1 MKKMVAAMLAVL
13 SLAVLAIGCG
23 GTATEQG
30 GTDGQSVQMTVAGST
45 SVSPLMEAFKEDF
58 ESKNEGWTINVQSN
72 GSSVGIQ
79 SAIDGT
85 ADIGMSSR
93 DLKEEETAEGLVP
106 TKIAIDGIAVVVNPA
121 NGVSDLTSE
130 QIRQIFMGEI
140 TNWSEVGGNDAEI
153 VVVSRE
159 EGSGTRDGF
168 EEIMKVQKTVDNNG
182 EQETVSGVVE
192 TAITVDATGAVKST
206 VAGNEN
212 AIGYISMG
220 VLDDSVKAVKV
231 DGVEATV
238 DNVKSETYK
247 VFRYFLVVTKGEPE
261 GNAKTFIDYM
271 LSEEGQKI
279 VTDDHYISVN

>member
-1 MKKMVAAMLAVL
+1 MKKIVAAMLAVL
-13 SLAVLAIGCG
+13 SLAVLAVGCG
-23 GTATEQG
+23 GTDAGQG
-30 GTDGQSVQMTVAGST
+30 NDQTVQMTVAGST
-45 SVSPLMEAFKEDF
+45 SVSPLMEALKEEF
-58 ESKNEGWTINVQSN
+58 ESKNECWTINVQSN

-79 SAIDGT
+79 SALDGT

-93 DLKEEETAEGLVP
+93 DLKAEESEQGLVP
-106 TKIAIDGIAVVVNPA
+106 TKIAIDGIAVIVNPE
-121 NGVSDLTSE
+121 NGVTDLSSE
-130 QIRQIFMGEI
+130 QIQKIFMGEI
-140 TNWSEVGGNDAEI
+140 KNWKEVGGADAEI

-168 EEIMKVQKTVDNNG
+168 EEIMKVQKTVQKDG
-182 EQETVSGVVE
+182 KDTKVSGVVD

-206 VAGNEN
+206 VAGNKN

-220 VLDDSVKAVKV
+220 VMDDSVKAVKV

-238 DNVKSETYK
+238 ENVKSETYK

-261 GNAKTFIDYM
+261 GNAKTFIDFM

-279 VTDDHYISVN
+279 VTDDHYITVK

>member
-1 MKKMVAAMLAVL
+1 M
-13 SLAVLAIGCG
+13 
-23 GTATEQG
+23 
-30 GTDGQSVQMTVAGST
+30 
-45 SVSPLMEAFKEDF
+45 
-58 ESKNEGWTINVQSN
+58 
-72 GSSVGIQ
+72 
-79 SAIDGT
+79 
-85 ADIGMSSR
+85 
-93 DLKEEETAEGLVP
+93 
-106 TKIAIDGIAVVVNPA
+106 
-121 NGVSDLTSE
+121 
-130 QIRQIFMGEI
+130 
-140 TNWSEVGGNDAEI
+140 
-153 VVVSRE
+153 
-159 EGSGTRDGF
+159 
-168 EEIMKVQKTVDNNG
+168 
-182 EQETVSGVVE
+182 E

-206 VAGNEN
+206 VAGNEK